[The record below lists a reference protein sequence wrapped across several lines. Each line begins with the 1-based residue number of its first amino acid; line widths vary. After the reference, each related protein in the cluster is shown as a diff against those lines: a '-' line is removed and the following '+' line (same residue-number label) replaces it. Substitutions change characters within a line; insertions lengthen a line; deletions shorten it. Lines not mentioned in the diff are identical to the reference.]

1 MIIVGLGNIGPKYD
15 NTRHNIGFM
24 VVSKLCEKMG
34 IVFKKVECQ
43 SMIAEGFLK
52 GEKYAVAK
60 PQTFM
65 NLSGRAVK
73 ELMGKYKTPISE
85 VVVISDDLDIP
96 LGACRIRKSGGAGT
110 HNGLK
115 SIIEET
121 GSKDFLRIRIGMGE
135 KPHPDMDL
143 ADFVLSKFQKNEMNA
158 LNDGIDNAV
167 EALIELLEGRSVEL
181 VMGSHNK

>member
-1 MIIVGLGNIGPKYD
+1 MIIVGLGNYGTQYD

-24 VVSKLCEKMG
+24 VVTKLAEKLN
-34 IVFKKVECQ
+34 VLFKKKECQ
-43 SMIAEGFLK
+43 ALIAEGFMK
-52 GEKYAVAK
+52 GEKFVIAK
-60 PQTFM
+60 PQTYM

-73 ELMGKYKTPISE
+73 ELMGKYQTEIGQ

-96 LGACRIRKSGGAGT
+96 LGACRIRKNGGAGT

-115 SIIEET
+115 SIIAET

-143 ADFVLSKFQKNEMNA
+143 ADFVLSKFQKKEMDE
-158 LNDGIDNAV
+158 LSVGIDNAV
-167 EALIELLEGRSVEL
+167 DAVIELLEGRSADL